1 MNNLARTLRDTPLA
15 LLSIT
20 IALNISWPILQGDT
34 RIVVT
39 ILGVISFFLESMTH
53 AFVTRGIRYL
63 LTFMAVVLPLA
74 FAAEVIGVHTG
85 LPFGDY
91 SYSHQL
97 GWMLWD
103 VPLLIPLAWFM
114 MMYPCWLI
122 ATEMHKKPIIQIG
135 IAAWLMATW
144 DLFLDPQMVNEGF
157 WLWHTDS
164 GTTTQIP
171 LSNFFGWLLTAAIV
185 FGVLHIVQP
194 KHTVTENNYPL
205 AKFWQADSVPYLA
218 VAWVWLGSFIA
229 NIGWFSPFLNQ
240 PRTAITG
247 LIGMGV
253 VLVPFYLEQ
262 IKLHRAK
269 SAS

>member
-15 LLSIT
+15 LLSTT
-20 IALNISWPILQGDT
+20 IALNISWPILEGHT
-34 RIVVT
+34 RTVVT
-39 ILGVISFFLESMTH
+39 ILGVLSFFLESTIH
-53 AFVTRGIRYL
+53 AFVTRGLRYL

-91 SYSHQL
+91 SYSTQL
-97 GWMLWD
+97 GWMLWE

-122 ATEMHKKPIIQIG
+122 AKAMHKKPVVQIA

-157 WLWHTDS
+157 WIWHTDS

-171 LSNFFGWLLTAAIV
+171 ISNFFGWLLTATIV
-185 FGVLHIVQP
+185 FEVLHLSLP
-194 KHTVTENNYPL
+194 KHIVTEINYPL

-218 VAWVWLGSFIA
+218 VAWVWLGSFVA
-229 NIGWFSPFLNQ
+229 NIGWFAPFLNQ
-240 PRTAITG
+240 PRTAVTG
-247 LIGMGV
+247 LIGMGI

-269 SAS
+269 SAA

>member
-1 MNNLARTLRDTPLA
+1 MSNFARTLRDTPLA
-15 LLSIT
+15 LLSTT
-20 IALNISWPILQGDT
+20 IALNISWPILEGHT
-34 RIVVT
+34 RTVVT
-39 ILGVISFFLESMTH
+39 ILGVLSFFLESTIH
-53 AFVTRGIRYL
+53 AFVTRGLRYV
-63 LTFMAVVLPLA
+63 LTFMAIVLPLA

-91 SYSHQL
+91 SYSSQL
-97 GWMLWD
+97 GWKLFD

-122 ATEMHKKPIIQIG
+122 AQAMHKKPLVQIT

-157 WLWHTDS
+157 WIWHTSS
-164 GTTTQIP
+164 GNTTQIP
-171 LSNFFGWLLTAAIV
+171 LSNFFGWLLTAATV
-185 FGVLHIVQP
+185 FAILHVVLP
-194 KHTVTENNYPL
+194 KHTVAENNYPL

-229 NIGWFSPFLNQ
+229 NIGWFAPFLNQ
-240 PRTAITG
+240 PRTAVTG

-269 SAS
+269 SAV

>member
-91 SYSHQL
+91 SYSTQL

-122 ATEMHKKPIIQIG
+122 ATAMHKKPVVQIG
-135 IAAWLMATW
+135 I
-144 DLFLDPQMVNEGF
+144 FLDPQMVNEGF
-157 WLWHTDS
+157 WVWHTDS

-171 LSNFFGWLLTAAIV
+171 ISNFFGWLLTAAIV
-185 FGVLHIVQP
+185 FGILHPVLP

-240 PRTAITG
+240 PRTAVTG
-247 LIGMGV
+247 LIGMGI

-269 SAS
+269 RSS